1 MKDLHHLRLGFM
13 LGVVLASGNVWAQST
28 SQYNMSLQDKVITG
42 PKGSLTSPQAASVN
56 KLGQMEE
63 KSVRKIAD
71 GIYRLAGWGIS
82 NIIAVEAPE
91 GWIIVDAGDYL
102 EVAQEQRRFLEDQ
115 VGKIKVAAVLYTHSH
130 YVNGAKAWQDE
141 NTRFYGHEDLVANLN
156 ADTGV
161 SVLSG
166 NFATRAA
173 VQFGMMHPAEGPDAF
188 PNLMGFS
195 AEKLTGTKA
204 FVPPDI
210 TFKDGVVEKHDIAG
224 LQVEVLPS
232 KTDVADSVA
241 YYFPTLKLLASNA
254 LAAGT
259 IFNIYTL
266 RGDWYRNPMVFVEAA
281 DLALNRDIEYH
292 VDIHGPAFIGKDNV
306 IAGLQ
311 ETRDQVQLIHDQT
324 FRAISLGMDAQ
335 GAAEM
340 IYLPE
345 AIRKDKEA
353 YGQVE
358 SHVKRVYSARI
369 GWMGWDVYDI
379 NPLSKAR
386 FSSQVID
393 AMGGADRVLEN
404 ARASNAKKTL
414 EGWQWSLYLTSQLL
428 QLDNDNGEARAVR
441 AEAARALGQRTT
453 SANARGWYIS
463 EALLHEGKMLFGDHV
478 LTHYQQVSQALG
490 AVTPEKLAASPLND
504 NVQYLRF
511 MVDPRLAE
519 GKRAEFNVNFADE
532 KVSYAIAL
540 RNGVIAITEQP
551 NKGPELKL
559 TKDDW
564 SQLIVGEKTFAS
576 LSSDLIA
583 IDQAVGR

>member
-1 MKDLHHLRLGFM
+1 MSLRLGFM
-13 LGVVLASGNVWAQST
+13 LGAALLSGNVCAAQT
-28 SQYNMSLQDKVITG
+28 RQYNMSLQNEVVTG

-56 KLGQMEE
+56 KLGQMDE
-63 KSVRKIAD
+63 KHVLKIAD
-71 GIYRLAGWGIS
+71 GIYRIAGWGIA

-91 GWIIVDAGDYL
+91 GWIIVDTGDYL
-102 EVAQEQRRFLEDQ
+102 EVAQEQRRYLEEK

-130 YVNGAKAWQDE
+130 YVMGAKAWQDE
-141 NTRFYGHEDLVANLN
+141 NTRFYGHEDLVATLN
-156 ADTGV
+156 GDQGV

-166 NFATRAA
+166 NFGTRAA
-173 VQFGMMHPAEGPDAF
+173 IQFGMLHPAGGPDAF

-210 TFKDGVVEKHDIAG
+210 TFKDGVVEKHNIAG

-232 KTDVADSVA
+232 KTDVTESVA
-241 YYFPTLKLLASNA
+241 YYFPRLKLLASNA

-259 IFNIYTL
+259 MFNLYTL
-266 RGDWYRNPMVFVEAA
+266 RGDWYRNPMDFVEAA
-281 DLALNRDIEYH
+281 DLALTRDIEYH

-311 ETRDQVQLIHDQT
+311 ETRDQMQIIHDQT
-324 FRAISLGMDAQ
+324 YRAISLGLDAQ
-335 GAAEM
+335 SAAEW

-345 AIRKDKEA
+345 AIRKNKEA

-386 FSSQVID
+386 FSSQIVD
-393 AMGGADRVLEN
+393 AMGGADKVL
-404 ARASNAKKTL
+404 ASAKASNAKKTL

-428 QLDNDNGEARAVR
+428 QLDNEDSEVKSVR
-441 AEAARALGQRTT
+441 ARAARALGQRTT

-463 EALLHEGKMLFGDHV
+463 EALLHEGKIRLGEHTV
-478 LTHYQQVSQALG
+478 SHYQQLSQLTG
-490 AVTPEKLAASPLND
+490 AVTAKKLAASPLND

-511 MVDPRLAE
+511 MVHPRMAE
-519 GKRAEFNVNFADE
+519 GKRAEFNANFADE
-532 KVSYAIAL
+532 QVSYAIVL
-540 RNGVIAITEQP
+540 RNGVVAITGQP
-551 NKGPELKL
+551 NQGPKLAL
-559 TKDDW
+559 TKEYW
-564 SQLIVGEKTFAS
+564 SQLITGERRFADLHAS
-576 LSSDLIA
+576 LKAFDEA
-583 IDQAVGR
+583 IGR